1 MLGPRPYYVLALALV
16 GCSGGGAPS
25 GTAPTDAPSTG
36 LSALA
41 GGASADL
48 GLRAGHAPEKPL
60 NDNQKSVLAQQAA
73 TDLEAFFA
81 SRDRASLSPPSAALT
96 DVARPTVAEAN
107 AEVLAAAAKAWDDP
121 TPPSPTTTAP
131 DTRPAS
137 FADGDPAT
145 GLAKRMASLLTEPE
159 SRRIPDAVALAA
171 VESLS
176 PGALADLES
185 PASSLHAA
193 LSASERATL
202 IAARDRVLANPSAA
216 NDTLVKSLSKM
227 APATPLRITRG
238 LLCTRVQ
245 GFGRYDPFETDRF
258 LAGRAIRV
266 IVYTELEN
274 FASRPATQADPVQQG
289 VPLSDQYTV
298 DLTQSLSLY
307 HDPSGLLA
315 WHRPA
320 QKVIE
325 TTRGKRRDFYL
336 IHTVDLPASLTI
348 GTYVLKATVIDKTT
362 GASDEVNIPIKV
374 VAK

>member
-1 MLGPRPYYVLALALV
+1 MPSPRPYVVLALALV
-16 GCSGGGAPS
+16 GCSGGGSPT
-25 GTAPTDAPSTG
+25 GKGQTDAPSTG
-36 LSALA
+36 LNSLA
-41 GGASADL
+41 GGASLNL
-48 GLRAGHAPEKPL
+48 GLRAGHAPERPL
-60 NDNQKSVLAQQAA
+60 NENQKSLLAQQAA

-81 SRDRASLSPPSAALT
+81 ARDRASPPPPSAALT
-96 DVARPTVAEAN
+96 EVGNPTVADAN
-107 AEVLAAAAKAWDDP
+107 AAVLAAAAKAWDEPAPPAP
-121 TPPSPTTTAP
+121 TAATPE
-131 DTRPAS
+131 TRPAS
-137 FADGDPAT
+137 FADGDHAT

-185 PASSLHAA
+185 PTSSLYAV
-193 LSASERATL
+193 LSPMERATL

-216 NDTLVKSLSKM
+216 NETLVKSLSRIT
-227 APATPLRITRG
+227 PATPLRISRG

-245 GFGRYDPFETDRF
+245 GFGRYDPFESDRF

-274 FASRPATQADPVQQG
+274 FASRPATQADPVQQS

-336 IHTVDLPASLTI
+336 IHTVELPASLTI
-348 GTYVLKATVIDKTT
+348 GTYVLKVTVVDKTT